1 MHTHTE
7 FLSQTRKKKKE
18 TQCKKP
24 EQSTDCFFFEHWTR
38 VREWQERF
46 RLRTLGMG
54 STGEAKGTERH
65 FLGFKEDKPLFG
77 IGGTS
82 GRKPAFFWVG
92 WWSIWF
98 SLRSKKNLTRNGGFM
113 MGTKNNEVREK
124 KNKVRD
130 RGDDRLDTKNC
141 KTLTNTETWQLGV
154 HFLSHKL
161 GYGNCQP

>member
-1 MHTHTE
+1 MIVTTVISSSNKPKKCVYTCTHPQNSYLKLE
-7 FLSQTRKKKKE
+7 KKKKE

-46 RLRTLGMG
+46 RLRTLGVG
-54 STGEAKGTERH
+54 STGEATGTERH
-65 FLGFKEDKPLFG
+65 FIGFKEDKPLFG

-113 MGTKNNEVREK
+113 MGTKNNEVRK
-124 KNKVRD
+124 KKIKWETEEMTD
-130 RGDDRLDTKNC
+130 LTL
-141 KTLTNTETWQLGV
+141 KTV
-154 HFLSHKL
+154 KL
-161 GYGNCQP
+161 